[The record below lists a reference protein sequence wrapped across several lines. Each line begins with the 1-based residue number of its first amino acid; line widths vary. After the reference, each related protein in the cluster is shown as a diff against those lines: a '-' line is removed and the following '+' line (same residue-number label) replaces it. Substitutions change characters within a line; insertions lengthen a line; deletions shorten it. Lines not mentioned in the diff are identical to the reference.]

1 MLPCI
6 QLIYSLITD
15 VYLKSHKITWLSH
28 LQTLV
33 YQEKILEIPQH
44 ITKYLRGDEQYLIS
58 EDIYIENLGYE
69 YIKILLNK
77 FQN

>member
-1 MLPCI
+1 MLPCM

-15 VYLKSHKITWLSH
+15 VYLKFHKITWLSH
-28 LQTLV
+28 LKTHV
-33 YQEKILEIPQH
+33 YQKKILEIPQH

-77 FQN
+77 